1 MELYPQSPEI
11 EHSFTKFIT
20 ASLPMRLQVHP
31 SPEIESW
38 DTEYYAQRYDAE
50 IAMLPLSLLFLAVA
64 ITDPSGS
71 KITDPTVLS
80 LTSMLRSL

>member
-11 EHSFTKFIT
+11 EHSFMKFIT

-38 DTEYYAQRYDAE
+38 DTEYQTRKK
-50 IAMLPLSLLFLAVA
+50 AVVFGK
-64 ITDPSGS
+64 P
-71 KITDPTVLS
+71 
-80 LTSMLRSL
+80 